1 MSYHEGM
8 LLLILILE
16 GMLRRFITTEILECG
31 ASLVFPER
39 SRHDLALVFLV
50 NLAVNPAAVFLD
62 FLFRQSFQNVF
73 LWVLFLE
80 AAVWLT
86 ESLIY
91 KRCLRRKTNPF
102 LFSFAL
108 NGASFGIGQLLQQI

>member
-31 ASLVFPER
+31 ASLIFPER
-39 SRHDLALVFLV
+39 SWYDLVIVFLV
-50 NLAVNPAAVFLD
+50 NMAINPAVVFLD
-62 FLFRQSFQNVF
+62 FLFRQSFQS
-73 LWVLFLE
+73 VLFWMFFLE
-80 AAVWLT
+80 TAVWLT

-102 LFSFAL
+102 LFSFVL
-108 NGASFGIGQLLQQI
+108 NGVSFGIGQLLQQI